1 MIRDLS
7 QVLRRILEDTR
18 LSSRFPELAEA
29 QISFERPSETFSPGQ
44 TTVNLFLYDIRENLE
59 LRSNEPTIEMRDG
72 QAIIHNPPK
81 RIACSYLVTAWPI
94 GGEEL
99 PLQEHRLLSQVLQLF
114 SAYPTIPDIPF
125 LENTRLAGQDL
136 PLPMVTAQV
145 ERVQSASEFWTALG
159 NQLRPSITVTVTI
172 AIKELFEP
180 EPTPIVITQ
189 DWQLGQRISPSSPPQ
204 LVPSTQQG
212 FLGQRISPSSP
223 QLLPGN
229 EQRFFRIGGRV
240 TDADNKPVVGAT
252 VVLVE
257 RNLRAATDRDGNYS
271 IGAIPAGA
279 YTLRVQLDD
288 GVQEANITIP
298 VETAASN
305 YNLELQQ

>member
-1 MIRDLS
+1 MISDLS
-7 QVLRRILEDTR
+7 QVLRRILEQTS

-44 TTVNLFLYDIRENLE
+44 TTVNLFLYDIREHLE
-59 LRSNEPTIEMRDG
+59 LRNNEPTIERRNG
-72 QAIIHNPPK
+72 EAIIHNPPK

-99 PLQEHRLLSQVLQLF
+99 PLQEHRLLSQVLQVFL
-114 SAYPTIPDIPF
+114 AYPTIPEIPF
-125 LENTRLAGQDL
+125 LENTRLAGQE
-136 PLPMVTAQV
+136 PALPMVTAQLDG
-145 ERVQSASEFWTALG
+145 VQSTAEFWTALG

-189 DWQLGQRISPSSPPQ
+189 NWQLGERISPCSEQ
-204 LVPSTQQG
+204 LVPGTEQQ
-212 FLGQRISPSSP
+212 
-223 QLLPGN
+223 
-229 EQRFFRIGGRV
+229 FFRIGGRV
-240 TDADNKPVVGAT
+240 TDAENNPVVGAT
-252 VVLVE
+252 VILVE

-271 IGAIPAGA
+271 IGSIPAGA

-288 GVQEANITIP
+288 GVQEVTITIP
-298 VETAASN
+298 VESPASN